1 VSAIAYHAGGPVVL
15 TVNST
20 GGSLSELRPS

>member
-1 VSAIAYHAGGPVVL
+1 VAYAETGPVVL

-20 GGSLSELRPS
+20 GGSLAELRPS

>member
-1 VSAIAYHAGGPVVL
+1 VSAGAYAETGPVVL

-20 GGSLSELRPS
+20 GGSLAELRPS